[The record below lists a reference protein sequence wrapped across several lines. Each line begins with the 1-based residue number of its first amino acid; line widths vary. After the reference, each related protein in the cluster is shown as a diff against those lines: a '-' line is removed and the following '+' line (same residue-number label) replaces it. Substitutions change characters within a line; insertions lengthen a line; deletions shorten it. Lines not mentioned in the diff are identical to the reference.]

1 MLHGACVLSSA
12 HAVLHRQSP
21 VSRQVVGVPTN
32 IQLIRRI
39 LATAAFQRGG
49 VTTSFIEE
57 HTAELMPT
65 GTEAAHKGTNNA
77 HKGTNKSAY
86 GYELCA

>member
-1 MLHGACVLSSA
+1 VLHGACVLSSA
-12 HAVLHRQSP
+12 HAVLHRQTA

-65 GTEAAHKGTNNA
+65 GTETAHKGTNNA
-77 HKGTNKSAY
+77 RTGTNKS
-86 GYELCA
+86 YE